1 MLLSI
6 EQTED
11 VHDGASPS
19 SETSLGLLGP
29 ADQPPGHVLAVQDD
43 DGTPSSQIM
52 PDDWWLQRWSISL
65 IARRLQDNALCDQ
78 GKMPHTL

>member
-19 SETSLGLLGP
+19 SETSVGLLGP
-29 ADQPPGHVLAVQDD
+29 ADQPPGHVLAVQDY
-43 DGTPSSQIM
+43 DGTPS
-52 PDDWWLQRWSISL
+52 P
-65 IARRLQDNALCDQ
+65 
-78 GKMPHTL
+78 